1 MGVMQLT
8 LSELRQKDVIN
19 TRDGRSLGKVMD
31 IEFCLCDGCHPV
43 TGGHPGSGRISAL
56 IVPGGHRNGSFFHFC
71 HVLRGEQEVIVIPW
85 EMICKIG
92 DDVILVDVEIT

>member
-1 MGVMQLT
+1 MT

-31 IEFCLCDGCHPV
+31 IEFCVCDGCHPD
-43 TGGHPGSGRISAL
+43 SGRITA
-56 IVPGGHRNGSFFHFC
+56 IVVPGEFRFGHM
-71 HVLRGEQEVIVIPW
+71 LRGERAGIVIPW

-92 DDVILVDVEIT
+92 DDVILVDVEVC

>member
-1 MGVMQLT
+1 MT

-31 IEFCLCDGCHPV
+31 IEFCLCDG
-43 TGGHPGSGRISAL
+43 RITA
-56 IVPGGHRNGSFFHFC
+56 IVVPGEFRFGHM
-71 HVLRGEQEVIVIPW
+71 LRGERAGDVIPW

-92 DDVILVDVEIT
+92 DDVILVDIEFG

>member
-1 MGVMQLT
+1 MT

-31 IEFCLCDGCHPV
+31 IEFCLCDG
-43 TGGHPGSGRISAL
+43 RITA
-56 IVPGGHRNGSFFHFC
+56 IVVPGEFRFGHM
-71 HVLRGEQEVIVIPW
+71 LRGERAGIVIPW

-92 DDVILVDVEIT
+92 DDVILVDVEMG